1 MVIYKTT
8 NLVNGKQY
16 IGKDGHNNP
25 NYLGS
30 GTFLKMA
37 IKKYGK
43 QNFKKEIL
51 EVCESEE
58 QMRVREKYWLNYY
71 DAANNKMFYNIHN
84 HSYGSAGGKKNP
96 MYGMLGER
104 HPLFGKP
111 RPTETRKKISDS
123 LKGRPLSEE
132 CRKNISKS
140 LLGHIVTEE
149 TREKLSKANSG
160 RPLSNEQRKKLREAN
175 LGKTASEETKKKM
188 SESGKGRVF
197 SETHRKRLSESAKGR
212 KLSEEQKQNLRE
224 HALKQWEIKRL
235 QMGT

>member
-16 IGKDGHNNP
+16 IGKDGYNNP

-58 QMRVREKYWLNYY
+58 HMRVREEYWLNYY

-84 HSYGSAGGKKNP
+84 HSYGSGGGKKNP
-96 MYGMLGER
+96 MYGMSGKR
-104 HPLFGKP
+104 HPLFGKS
-111 RPTETRKKISDS
+111 RTIETRKKISDS

-140 LLGHIVTEE
+140 LLGRIVSEE

-160 RPLSNEQRKKLREAN
+160 KPLSDEQKQKLRDAN
-175 LGKTASEETKKKM
+175 LGKTHSEETKKKM
-188 SESGKGRVF
+188 SDSQKGRVF
-197 SETHRKRLSESAKGR
+197 SESHRKKLSEASKGR
-212 KLSEEQKQNLRE
+212 KLSEERKQKLRE
-224 HALKQWEIKRL
+224 HALKQWEIKRT
-235 QMGT
+235 QTGT